1 MDPSRFSPSFGAW
14 GARGTLYA
22 ARMLSEQ
29 PIVGSSYRAIKPV
42 IGIHLL
48 DFTLFDQPKYAD
60 KVLWNFALRDS
71 ECCEVC
77 LGRELQIHIVEL
89 RKADKMQQL
98 PERLSAWIAY
108 FEHWNEDAVMNN
120 LAHPPIQQARAK
132 LRVMSADEE
141 ARYWAEAREKA
152 MRDEATLLGDAH
164 DQGFEKGD
172 QHARQQTALAM
183 LQGGQLDV
191 ATIARYTDLSETEVQ
206 ELADGRATH

>member
-1 MDPSRFSPSFGAW
+1 
-14 GARGTLYA
+14 
-22 ARMLSEQ
+22 MLSEQ

-48 DFTLFDQPKYAD
+48 DFTLFDQPKYAN
-60 KVLWNFALRDS
+60 KALWNFALRDS
-71 ECCEVC
+71 ECCEVS

-89 RKADKMQQL
+89 RKADKIRQL

-120 LAHPPIQQARAK
+120 LAHPPIQQARTK

-152 MRDEATLLGDAH
+152 MRDEATLIGDAH
-164 DQGFEKGD
+164 DQGFEEGHKEGD
-172 QHARQQTALAM
+172 RQARQQTALAM

-206 ELADGRATH
+206 ELADSRAKH